1 MKKFKSFLGFLSA
14 CFVLASCSQGTIKK
28 STFKYPQASENDYV
42 GTAYFTDDY
51 FLDDSTVYNSSLATC
66 SIAFAMSSFASNV
79 NKDNPSHR
87 YLNAEAF
94 LNENGF
100 TDIDVNSYYKVK
112 YTTDSLGMIFGQK
125 KIGDTT
131 LIAVGLRG
139 QNYEMEWAGNVTVG
153 DGKDNPQHKGF
164 YDASTIYLDSLK
176 EYVKNSSV
184 TGEVKLWTVGY
195 SRAGASNNLAI
206 GRLDKEISKGN
217 NIFDNKI
224 SLKKENIYCYCFEP
238 PMGASYLEE
247 VSPRDEIYSNIHNI
261 VNCNDPVPMVAMK
274 EYHFTRY
281 GVDYYLP
288 DQVRNK
294 DYESLLSPVLTFYN
308 EMDNHSN
315 LGEYYLSK
323 FVNGGSFFSKTN
335 SELTVSDSSYNK
347 TNWTSG
353 LYLSSLVSSLATIGI
368 SSREEYVEKLQT
380 GLRNIFQIV
389 YKNGSPKFSFMTL
402 GVSLLSYL
410 LNSTNVDILI
420 NNLLHDPAA
429 FVSDFIVLCHSV
441 MSDLGMDISPNDLT
455 SCINGLLSALTKVF
469 LNDLELFFTLLSMD
483 NVHCLAS
490 AHYPELCFAHMMSQ
504 DVNYGSKKKEYNS
517 DGSYYYVEIRDITSN
532 TSIRIEDSKGET
544 VASLQNGVLDKSGEI
559 TYGSNGPTFFAYL
572 PVEQEYRIVI
582 SSASSYQITYFD
594 QTQENMVS
602 YKTGD
607 VSSSN
612 ETEILTETYPEKKA
626 KA

>member
-1 MKKFKSFLGFLSA
+1 MKKFKSFLGFLST
-14 CFVLASCSQGTIKK
+14 CFVLASCSQGLLKK

-42 GTAYFTDDY
+42 GTAYFSDDY
-51 FLDDSTVYNSSLATC
+51 FIEDSTVYNNSLATC

-79 NKDNPSHR
+79 NKDNPTHR

-94 LNENGF
+94 LKENGF

-112 YTTDSLGMIFGQK
+112 STTDSLGMIFGQK
-125 KIGDTT
+125 KIGNET

-153 DGKDNPQHKGF
+153 DGKENPQHKGF

-184 TGEVKLWTVGY
+184 KGEVKLWTVGY

-206 GRLDKEISKGN
+206 GRLDQEISKGN
-217 NIFDNKI
+217 NIFDNQI

-247 VSPRDEIYSNIHNI
+247 ISPRSDIYSNIHNI
-261 VNCNDPVPMVAMK
+261 VNSNDPVPMVAMK
-274 EYHFTRY
+274 EYRFTRY

-294 DYESLLSPVLTFYN
+294 DFDSLLHPVLTFYN
-308 EMDNHSN
+308 SMDNHEN

-323 FVNGGSFFSKTN
+323 FVNGGSFFSN
-335 SELTVSDSSYNK
+335 SNSQLTVDEIGSNK
-347 TNWTSG
+347 INWTSG
-353 LYLSSLVSSLATIGI
+353 LYLSELISSLATIGI
-368 SSREEYVEKLQT
+368 TSREEYVEKLQT

-420 NNLLHDPAA
+420 NNLLHDTDA
-429 FVSDFIVLCHSV
+429 FVKDFIVLCHRV
-441 MSDLGMDISPNDLT
+441 MSDLGMDISPSDLS
-455 SCINGLLSALTKVF
+455 SCIEGLLSALAKVF
-469 LNDLELFFTLLSMD
+469 LNNLELFFTLLSTD
-483 NVHCLAS
+483 NVHSLAA
-490 AHYPELCFAHMMSQ
+490 AHYPELCFAHLMSQ
-504 DVNYGSKKKEYNS
+504 DVNYGSHPKEYNS
-517 DGSYYYVEIRDITSN
+517 DGSYYYLEVNGVTDSTFV
-532 TSIRIEDSKGET
+532 RIEDNTGKI
-544 VASLQNGVLDKSGEI
+544 VAFLFNGVLDKSGDI
-559 TYGSNGPTFFAYL
+559 TYGSNGSTFFAYI
-572 PVEQEYRIVI
+572 PVEVEYHIVMRD
-582 SSASSYQITYFD
+582 ASSYHLTYFD
-594 QTQENMVS
+594 QRQENMVS
-602 YKTGD
+602 YKEGD
-607 VSSSN
+607 VPAS
-612 ETEILTETYPEKKA
+612 EEKEIVTETYPEKKA
-626 KA
+626 KL